1 MAHTLKYE
9 GIQLELESGALDEI
23 QCAIHRLLLKTP
35 QGLTRAELIR
45 EVFGEEPGH
54 NLGNNTLDRKIRK
67 GIERLRDLG
76 VPIVSTSGKAGYKI
90 QTDPVEIAAMI
101 DEMESRIR
109 HLKQK
114 VQAIERFLRRH
125 RITSGA
131 AK

>member
-45 EVFGEEPGH
+45 EVFGEEPGR

-90 QTDPVEIAAMI
+90 QTDPTEIAAMI

-114 VQAIERFLRRH
+114 VQAIERFLRRG
-125 RITSGA
+125 RTASGTVQ
-131 AK
+131 

>member
-35 QGLTRAELIR
+35 QGLTRAELIQ
-45 EVFGEEPGH
+45 EVFGEEPGR
-54 NLGNNTLDRKIRK
+54 NLGNNTHDRKIRK

-76 VPIVSTSGKAGYKI
+76 VPIVSTSGRAGYKI
-90 QTDPVEIAAMI
+90 QTDPAEIAAMI

-109 HLKQK
+109 HLRQK
-114 VQAIERFLRRH
+114 VQSIERFLH
-125 RITSGA
+125 RGWIAPGA
-131 AK
+131 GK

>member
-1 MAHTLKYE
+1 MTHTLKYE

-23 QCAIHRLLLKTP
+23 QSTIHRRLLDTS

-45 EVFGEEPGH
+45 DVFGKEPGN
-54 NLGNNTLDRKIRK
+54 NLGNNTHDRKIRK

-76 VPIVSTSGKAGYKI
+76 VPIVSTSGRAGYKI
-90 QTDPVEIAAMI
+90 ETDPTEIAAMI

-114 VQAIERFLRRH
+114 VQAIKLFLRRS
-125 RITSGA
+125 RIASGA

>member
-1 MAHTLKYE
+1 MARTLKYE
-9 GIQLELESGALDEI
+9 GIQLELESGALDDI
-23 QCAIHRLLLKTP
+23 QCTIHRLLLKTP

-54 NLGNNTLDRKIRK
+54 NLGNNTYDRKVRK

-90 QTDPVEIAAMI
+90 QTDPTEIAAMI
-101 DEMESRIR
+101 NEMESRIR

-114 VQAIERFLRRH
+114 VEAIERFLRRH

>member
-23 QCAIHRLLLKTP
+23 HCAIHRLLLKTP

-54 NLGNNTLDRKIRK
+54 NLGNSTHDRKIRK

-90 QTDPVEIAAMI
+90 QTDPTEIAAMI

-125 RITSGA
+125 RIPSGA
-131 AK
+131 VK

>member
-1 MAHTLKYE
+1 MSHTLKYE

-23 QCAIHRLLLKTP
+23 QCAIHRRLLDAP

-45 EVFGEEPGH
+45 EVFGEEPGR

-90 QTDPVEIAAMI
+90 QTDPAEIAAMI

-109 HLKQK
+109 HLRQK
-114 VQAIERFLRRH
+114 VQSIERFLRRGWAA
-125 RITSGA
+125 SGA
-131 AK
+131 GR